1 MPNEKKL
8 YNVPFIYEAS
18 GMIQVYADSEENAWE
33 QVTDMNFD
41 ELRSS
46 IKTSNIDTFEI
57 EEA

>member
-1 MPNEKKL
+1 
-8 YNVPFIYEAS
+8 
-18 GMIQVYADSEENAWE
+18 MIQVYADSEENAWE